1 AGRTLASPTTCR
13 ESRELRQRA
22 SSEHFFVKTGNC
34 GRIWLDRERAM
45 KRTDRFVGYSGETAN
60 ELFSYPPKDQ
70 EVSLVQAFREGIQ
83 RKAARK
89 GKRAVSHEEQTVLA
103 VTALDQEVNN
113 GGYDQYPQKFVP
125 DVCSDRGE
133 SLLRVGCKRQARIA
147 KRALEA

>member
-1 AGRTLASPTTCR
+1 
-13 ESRELRQRA
+13 
-22 SSEHFFVKTGNC
+22 
-34 GRIWLDRERAM
+34 
-45 KRTDRFVGYSGETAN
+45 
-60 ELFSYPPKDQ
+60 
-70 EVSLVQAFREGIQ
+70 
-83 RKAARK
+83 K

-147 KRALEA
+147 KRALQLNTLTVRKIDAVMSKESRERDQELELCDQMFYETRQSLAKRLYASILANRTRITF

>member
-1 AGRTLASPTTCR
+1 
-13 ESRELRQRA
+13 
-22 SSEHFFVKTGNC
+22 
-34 GRIWLDRERAM
+34 
-45 KRTDRFVGYSGETAN
+45 
-60 ELFSYPPKDQ
+60 
-70 EVSLVQAFREGIQ
+70 VSLVQAFREGIQ

-147 KRALEA
+147 KRALQLNTLTVRKIDAVMSKESRERDQELELCDQMFYETRQSLAKRLYASILANRTRITF